1 MKGGALLPRAA
12 PLPFWPHDAAMKEP
26 PIPCGCE
33 VRLDTATGK
42 LHLTCCCFEHIDGV
56 HHQLELH
63 REAARRLP
71 PPIGPKSKAVSKVN

>member
-1 MKGGALLPRAA
+1 M
-12 PLPFWPHDAAMKEP
+12 
-26 PIPCGCE
+26 
-33 VRLDTATGK
+33 
-42 LHLTCCCFEHIDGV
+42 TCCCFEHIDGV